1 MPRQCLALLLVILSL
16 WSANA
21 SADTPA
27 PNVKPGDAWL
37 LVGVQPSNARI
48 DIVPIT
54 VKDGFVKRIGVQLFL
69 YKPVDGFVLIK
80 VHPGEVYGIDQ
91 SALARGPFQILYV
104 ARCGVLTFSANPGK
118 VEYITTTVLDV
129 SALHANELSP
139 SYYEDAASAKAF
151 LAAHYPNL
159 VDDLEQGNYQ
169 MTPFARVCPGQ

>member
-21 SADTPA
+21 RADTPA
-27 PNVKPGDAWL
+27 PNVKPRPGDAWL

-91 SALARGPFQILYV
+91 SALARGPLQILYV
-104 ARCGVLTFSANPGK
+104 AKCAVPTFSANAGK
-118 VEYITTTVLDV
+118 VEYVTTASFQL
-129 SALHANELSP
+129 SATNQLAP
-139 SYYEDAASAKAF
+139 GYYNDEQSARAF

-159 VDDLEQGNYQ
+159 VDDLEQGSYQ